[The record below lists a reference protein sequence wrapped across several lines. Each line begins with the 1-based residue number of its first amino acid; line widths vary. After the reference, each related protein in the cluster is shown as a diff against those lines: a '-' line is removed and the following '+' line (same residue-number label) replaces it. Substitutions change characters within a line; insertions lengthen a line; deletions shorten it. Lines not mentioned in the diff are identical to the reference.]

1 MVQDLGL
8 IQRLAQEVAGEARD
22 EPDGFR
28 SFLAAREAGDVEYA
42 REVLEKLLARDLRCI
57 AAREMLGSIAFRA
70 LPWEA
75 LRYYESGMRVGDLS
89 FSPDFHG
96 ALPWSWPGNR
106 PFLRYG
112 YGLCLW
118 RQKQFDE
125 AWRAV
130 ERLLVLDPDDHQGV
144 RAASGA
150 VERRQPWEEVDR
162 GLADD

>member
-1 MVQDLGL
+1 M
-8 IQRLAQEVAGEARD
+8 
-22 EPDGFR
+22 
-28 SFLAAREAGDVEYA
+28 
-42 REVLEKLLARDLRCI
+42 
-57 AAREMLGSIAFRA
+57 
-70 LPWEA
+70 
-75 LRYYESGMRVGDLS
+75 
-89 FSPDFHG
+89 H
-96 ALPWSWPGNR
+96 
-106 PFLRYG
+106 G

-150 VERRQPWEEVDR
+150 VQRRQPWEEVDQ